1 MVLFGLKTHSK
12 KFFLGYFYPPTLPM
26 QKNWA
31 KRASKWVFI
40 VYRGK
45 LWKPPFL
52 MSIPEAP
59 SCRVKESFDFYQD
72 WFCLNENVVSAVGLG
87 GSVVNHPPV
96 RILLGSPVV
105 PKVPH
110 PILHSPQKEPH
121 ANHVTPPPP
130 HPPAPTVTITEIEA
144 EPGCRSFSTKTCHK
158 IPIVVPKKVKK
169 KLDEY

>member
-1 MVLFGLKTHSK
+1 
-12 KFFLGYFYPPTLPM
+12 
-26 QKNWA
+26 
-31 KRASKWVFI
+31 
-40 VYRGK
+40 
-45 LWKPPFL
+45 

-72 WFCLNENVVSAVGLG
+72 WFCLNENVVSAAGLG
-87 GSVVNHPPV
+87 GTVVNHPPV

-121 ANHVTPPPP
+121 ASHTTPPPPP

-158 IPIVVPKKVKK
+158 IPIVVPKKVNSELPRIPCKIATMQNCK
-169 KLDEY
+169 IAKLHIVALLHALQCMDL